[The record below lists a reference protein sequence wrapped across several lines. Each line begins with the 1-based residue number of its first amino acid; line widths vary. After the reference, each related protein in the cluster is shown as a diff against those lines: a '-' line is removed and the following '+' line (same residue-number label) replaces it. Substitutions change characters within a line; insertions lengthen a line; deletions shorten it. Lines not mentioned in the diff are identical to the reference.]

1 MVINSRDRVYDWWTT
16 IERSTRM
23 RRRHDETARDQAI
36 GRRLTPVTFDRRAAC
51 EGCRTGIELRRPGR
65 DRAHGFR
72 LCVVV
77 ALAAFSFSS
86 GVAALRAQTPD
97 SAAGIQAGDTPV
109 VQLTG
114 IRVQVSRLSLFGI
127 EAARAP
133 FFASFLSR
141 DQVRASSVLTAADA
155 LGALPGVHAND
166 ELGAPYQPDI
176 TLRGFTVSP
185 VVGLPQSLSVF
196 VDGVRV
202 NEPDASQ
209 VHFDLIPL
217 GDIERVEVIRGP
229 SGPFGRNTLAGA
241 LNIVTRRGGPGGR
254 TELELSGGN
263 WGRLGAEAST
273 GGTMGP
279 FDYYAS
285 GRYFRS
291 DGWRDV
297 TGARL
302 VQAFGKLGYRDD
314 RNDAWISYAFA
325 SDSIEQAGSL
335 PVSWLRGSVPGDF
348 AGIDDPR
355 TINFTGGDFF
365 SPLLHFV
372 TASYSRQLTLRLV
385 GQAQAFYRANEIEQF
400 NVNISEANSRG
411 LSDLWSAGI
420 TTQLSYQIRPEL
432 VLLGGLEYERD
443 DVNARIFAEPNAAD
457 PDSGMTTHVT
467 TKQDEVGA
475 FAQLSWSPGDRL
487 LLMGSLRYDQIR
499 VPFRD
504 RLDPS
509 NDGTNTFR
517 QATWSGGAN
526 YALSDLV
533 NVYGS
538 YGRGFRAPVILELA
552 CADPEDPCPL
562 PFELGADPPL
572 DPVTTDTWQAGLR
585 LAGGPLW
592 SLELSG
598 YWSEVHDDIFN
609 VTTGATTRGFF
620 RNLDRTRRQG
630 LDLEARFQPDSRFT
644 LSGDLS
650 YTRATFQTRDT
661 LFAPFLDEEGG
672 EPGAEL
678 DPPVVEPGDRFPLI
692 PDLRAGV
699 AVTYDDGPWR
709 LALEGEYLGAQWLR
723 GDEHNSDE
731 DARVDPHVL
740 VSVRVERDIGPL
752 DLYARVE
759 NVFDASYETFGVIAS
774 NPRGPGEPLIEPF
787 YTPGFPRRVFAGARW
802 RW

>member
-1 MVINSRDRVYDWWTT
+1 MEVATL
-16 IERSTRM
+16 
-23 RRRHDETARDQAI
+23 A
-36 GRRLTPVTFDRRAAC
+36 LT
-51 EGCRTGIELRRPGR
+51 
-65 DRAHGFR
+65 
-72 LCVVV
+72 
-77 ALAAFSFSS
+77 LAA
-86 GVAALRAQTPD
+86 APLAAQTPD
-97 SAAGIQAGDTPV
+97 SAAGRQAADTPV
-109 VQLTG
+109 VSLAG

-127 EAARAP
+127 EAARTP

-185 VVGLPQSLSVF
+185 VVGLPQSLSIF

-202 NEPDASQ
+202 NEPDAAQ

-241 LNIVTRRGGPGGR
+241 INIVTRRGGPDGQ
-254 TELELSGGN
+254 TELELSGGSF
-263 WGRLGAEAST
+263 GRLEAEGRS
-273 GGTMGP
+273 GGMLGP

-285 GRYFRS
+285 GRYFRA

-302 VQAFGKLGYRDD
+302 AQLFAKLGYRDGTT
-314 RNDAWISYAFA
+314 DAWISYSFA
-325 SDSIEQAGSL
+325 ADSIEQAGSL
-335 PVSWLRGSVPGDF
+335 PTSWLNGSVPAAF
-348 AGIDDPR
+348 AGVDDPR

-372 TASYSRQLTLRLV
+372 TASYARQLTPRLV
-385 GQAQAFYRANEIEQF
+385 GQAQAFYRSNEIEQF

-420 TTQLSYQIRPEL
+420 TTQLSYQLRQEL
-432 VLLGGLEYERD
+432 LLLGGLEYERD
-443 DVNARIFAEPNAAD
+443 DVDARIFAEPNVAA
-457 PDSGMTTHVT
+457 PDSGLTTHVT
-467 TKQDEVGA
+467 TEQDEIGA
-475 FAQLSWSPGDRL
+475 FAQLSWTPRERL
-487 LLMGSLRYDQIR
+487 LVMGSLRYDQIR
-499 VPFRD
+499 IPFRD
-504 RLDPS
+504 LLDPA

-517 QATWSGGAN
+517 QLTWSGGAN

-533 NVYGS
+533 NVYAG

-585 LAGGPLW
+585 LVRDPLF
-592 SLELSG
+592 SVELSG
-598 YWSEVHDDIFN
+598 YWSEVRDDIFN

-620 RNLDRTRRQG
+620 RNLERTRRQG
-630 LDLEARFQPDSRFT
+630 LDLEARFRPDPRVT
-644 LSGDLS
+644 VHGDLS
-650 YTRATFQTRDT
+650 YTRATFQTTAT
-661 LFAPFLDEEGG
+661 LFAPFLDEDGG

-678 DPPVVEPGDRFPLI
+678 DPPIVEPGDRFPLI
-692 PDLRAGV
+692 PDLRATLGL
-699 AVTYDDGPWR
+699 TYGDGPWR
-709 LALEGEYLGAQWLR
+709 LGLEGEYLGGQWLR
-723 GDEHNSDE
+723 GDEDNSDE
-731 DARVDPHVL
+731 DARIDPRVL
-740 VSVRVERDIGPL
+740 VNAHFERVIGPV

-759 NVFDASYETFGVIAS
+759 NVLDSSYETFGVIAS
-774 NPRGPGEPLIEPF
+774 NPRGPGEPRVEPF
-787 YTPGFPRRVFAGARW
+787 FTPGFPRRVFAGVRW

>member
-1 MVINSRDRVYDWWTT
+1 MMRSNIIIDPSQTESSGEPSRVSIDR
-16 IERSTRM
+16 EAARAKRPA
-23 RRRHDETARDQAI
+23 ETG
-36 GRRLTPVTFDRRAAC
+36 GRRWWP
-51 EGCRTGIELRRPGR
+51 CRGHGRPWG
-65 DRAHGFR
+65 
-72 LCVVV
+72 VVLGTTALSC
-77 ALAAFSFSS
+77 ALAATP
-86 GVAALRAQTPD
+86 LRAQEPD
-97 SAAGIQAGDTPV
+97 SAAGRQAVDTPV
-109 VQLTG
+109 VALDE

-127 EAARAP
+127 EAARTP

-141 DQVRASSVLTAADA
+141 NQVRAFSVLTAADA
-155 LGALPGVHAND
+155 LEGLPGVHAND

-176 TLRGFTVSP
+176 TLRGFSVSP

-202 NEPDASQ
+202 NEPDAAQ

-217 GDIERVEVIRGP
+217 SDIERVEVIRGP

-241 LNIVTRRGGPGGR
+241 LNIVTRRGGPDGR
-254 TELELSGGN
+254 TELELNGGSY
-263 WGRLGAEAST
+263 GRLGAEART
-273 GGTMGP
+273 GGMIGA

-302 VQAFGKLGYRDD
+302 IQLFGKLGYRDATT
-314 RNDAWISYAFA
+314 DAWISYSFA

-335 PVSWLRGSVPGDF
+335 PVSWLNGSVPNDF
-348 AGIDDPR
+348 AGVDDPR

-372 TASYSRQLTLRLV
+372 TASYARQLTSRLF
-385 GQAQAFYRANEIEQF
+385 GQAQAFFRSNEIEQF

-420 TTQLSYQIRPEL
+420 TTQLSYQLGPAL
-432 VLLGGLEYERD
+432 LLLGGLEYERD
-443 DVNARIFAEPNAAD
+443 DVDARIFAEPNAAD
-457 PDSGMTTHVT
+457 PDSGLTTHVT
-467 TKQDEVGA
+467 TEQDEYGA
-475 FAQLSWSPGDRL
+475 FAQVSWSPGERL

-504 RLDPS
+504 LLDPA

-517 QATWSGGAN
+517 QATWSGGVTHS
-526 YALSDLV
+526 LSDLV
-533 NVYGS
+533 KVYAS
-538 YGRGFRAPVILELA
+538 YGRGFRSPVILELA

-585 LAGGPLW
+585 LAGGVRW
-592 SLELSG
+592 SAELSG

-620 RNLDRTRRQG
+620 RNLNRTRRQG
-630 LDLEARFQPDSRFT
+630 VDLEARFQPGSRLT
-644 LSGDLS
+644 LHGDLS

-672 EPGAEL
+672 EPGEAL
-678 DPPVVEPGDRFPLI
+678 QAPSVEPGDRFPLI
-692 PDLRAGV
+692 PDLRAGLG
-699 AVTYDDGPWR
+699 ASYAHGPWR
-709 LALEGEYLGAQWLR
+709 LALEGEFVGSQWLR
-723 GDEHNSDE
+723 GDEDNSE
-731 DARVDPHVL
+731 EEERTDPFFL
-740 VSVRVERDIGPL
+740 LNVRVERAIGPVEA
-752 DLYARVE
+752 YARID
-759 NVFDASYETFGVIAS
+759 NLLDASYETFGVIAS
-774 NPRGPGEPLIEPF
+774 NPRGPGEPGVEPF
-787 YTPGFPRRVFAGARW
+787 YTPGFPRRVFAGVRW